1 MNVPDLETRIRSYYR
16 MFEPDDS
23 TPLTL
28 ASARLLEDL
37 RRPQPR
43 RWRLQTL
50 RLAATLAA
58 AAALL
63 AVLLLPRFAPAVGP
77 APRTTSPGSTF
88 DATAAASALVD
99 GAGLIRSGGIWA
111 VEGSYLLTSTDNGAT
126 WRAGTFPI
134 AGGPV
139 TVATVFVFDPEHA
152 WAVSSYGNAAP
163 AGQPL
168 VVVRTGDGG
177 RTWQSTPVSGN
188 FRCDTATI
196 SFVDALRGFVMCS
209 YGSTSGPNGPNQRV
223 RTEATKGSG
232 TVLRTDDGGA
242 TWSVAGSATGLGS
255 QFTASDA
262 NTLWSAPDYDSST
275 LTGPALYVSHD
286 AGRTWST
293 VELPGLASVPYI
305 PAEAEV
311 GMAAGPVF
319 WDAFNGVVA
328 VGVFQNGSGN
338 VNGTGA
344 NQSIWFYRTSDAGKS
359 WVLVKQPTMNVLMMD
374 FYPSVLTGREWAAI
388 WLDGFEGLTTSSDF
402 GASWSRIPWSGMPPN
417 SPPLW
422 LNFTDK
428 DHAFATVFAGPG
440 TRALMLSTDGGR
452 TWHPADF
459 GDARAKVPADA
470 TQDPA
475 TAKNLADD
483 FAVMAS
489 KDPPT
494 AWAML
499 SPYSQQAFGSESQFA
514 TAQAALDKRANYQY
528 QIGEP
533 AKIADLSGFS
543 QTLSDDLTRSADMS
557 RAYVVAVSFP
567 GIAEPV
573 VPTEEIVVAP
583 LAATGEWRVWA
594 STP

>member
-1 MNVPDLETRIRSYYR
+1 MNTPDLETRIRSYYR
-16 MFEPDDS
+16 AFEPDES
-23 TPLTL
+23 TRLAL
-28 ASARLLEDL
+28 ASASLLEDAL
-37 RRPQPR
+37 RPQPR
-43 RWRLQTL
+43 QWRLQTL
-50 RLAATLAA
+50 RLAATLA

-77 APRTTSPGSTF
+77 KPATGSPGPTF
-88 DATAAASALVD
+88 DARAATSALVD
-99 GAGLIRSGGIWA
+99 QAGLMRSGGVWA
-111 VEGSYLLTSTDNGAT
+111 VQGSYLLTSTDNGVS
-126 WRAGTFPI
+126 WRAGTFPS

-139 TVATVFVFDPEHA
+139 AASTVFVLDPNHA
-152 WAVSSYGNAAP
+152 WAIDSSSS
-163 AGQPL
+163 AGSL
-168 VVVRTGDGG
+168 VLHIARTSDGG
-177 RTWQSTPVSGN
+177 RTWQSATFSGDYP
-188 FRCDTATI
+188 CDSTTI
-196 SFVDALRGFVMCS
+196 SFVDAAHGFVMCS
-209 YGSTSGPNGPNQRV
+209 VASSPGPNGSNQSV
-223 RTEATKGSG
+223 RTQATKGSG

-242 TWSVAGSATGLGS
+242 TWSVAGGASGLGRL
-255 QFTASDA
+255 FTASDP

-293 VELPGLASVPYI
+293 VELPGLALVPYI

-319 WDAFNGVVA
+319 WDASNGVVA

-422 LNFTDK
+422 LDFTDK

-440 TRALMLSTDGGR
+440 SRALMVSTDDGR
-452 TWHPADF
+452 SWHPADF

-475 TAKNLADD
+475 TAKNLAND
-483 FAVMAS
+483 FAMMAT

-494 AWAML
+494 AWTML

-514 TAQAALDKRANYQY
+514 TAQAALNKRANYQY
-528 QIGEP
+528 QVGEP

-557 RAYVVAVSFP
+557 RAYAVAVSFP
-567 GIAEPV
+567 GITEPV

-583 LAATGEWRVWA
+583 LSATGEWRVWA
-594 STP
+594 PTP